1 MPDKAMLILWERR
14 NHATLLLISIVLLLL
29 VSPIAMR
36 HRYSL
41 ILMAPLIILV
51 FAAAA
56 RLASQYRRAF
66 RTVVIPLAVAWLAAR
81 VSGAAVDV
89 PSGQVQIAPLLG
101 LPCIICLLLFLLRGL
116 AEARRITTE
125 TISQAFSGYLVIA
138 LAFAQFYDIL
148 TNLIPGAFNPP
159 APPGSGSDYSQY
171 IYFSIITLTTT
182 GYGDVTAVDPFVR
195 IVAAMEAMGGVFYQ
209 TVVLARLVAL
219 YMPRHP
225 LQQSPEL
232 GRQPDGAP
240 MPSEGS

>member
-1 MPDKAMLILWERR
+1 MPKKAMLILWERR
-14 NHATLLLISIVLLLL
+14 NHATLLLISMVVVVL
-29 VSPIAMR
+29 VWPIAAR

-41 ILMAPLIILV
+41 ILVAPLVILV

-56 RLASQYRRAF
+56 RLASQYRRPF
-66 RTVVIPLAVAWLAAR
+66 RTIIIPLAVAWLAAR
-81 VSGAAVDV
+81 VSGAAIDL

-101 LPCIICLLLFLLRGL
+101 LPAMICLLLFLLRGL

-138 LAFAQFYDIL
+138 LTFAQFYDIL

-159 APPGSGSDYSQY
+159 APLGPGAYSQY
-171 IYFSIITLTTT
+171 IYFSIITITTT

-195 IVAAMEAMGGVFYQ
+195 TVAAMEAMGGIFYQ
-209 TVVLARLVAL
+209 TVILARLVAL
-219 YMPRHP
+219 YVPRHP

-232 GRQPDGAP
+232 RRQPDGAP

>member
-1 MPDKAMLILWERR
+1 MRNKAMLILWERR
-14 NHATLLLISIVLLLL
+14 NHATLLLISMVVLLL
-29 VSPIAMR
+29 VWPIAAR

-41 ILMAPLIILV
+41 ILVAPLVIVVLV
-51 FAAAA
+51 AAA
-56 RLASQYRRAF
+56 RVASQYRRAF
-66 RTVVIPLAVAWLAAR
+66 RTIVIPLVVAWMAAR

-89 PSGQVQIAPLLG
+89 PSGQIQIAPLLG
-101 LPCIICLLLFLLRGL
+101 LPCTICLLLFLLRGL
-116 AEARRITTE
+116 AEARRVTTE

-159 APPGSGSDYSQY
+159 ALLGPGGGYNQY
-171 IYFSIITLTTT
+171 IYFSIITITTT

-195 IVAAMEAMGGVFYQ
+195 IVAAMEAMGGIFYQ
-209 TVVLARLVAL
+209 TVILARLVAL
-219 YMPRHP
+219 YVPRHP

-240 MPSEGS
+240 MPSEDS